1 MAKGQSRER
10 YRRARRNRKMNGPQ
24 RQIVLL
30 SLIQQLHAHD
40 SWCGET
46 HIQKSAY
53 FLQELLAVPL
63 DLNVIFYKH
72 GPYSFDLSDEIT
84 ALRADGFLSV
94 QSREPY
100 GPSLLL
106 TEAANKLLAQSSI
119 SRGAFGPQVRFVAER
134 SGPKKVA
141 ELERLA
147 TALYVRLQSPSA
159 LTVMLADEIH
169 RLKPHVSP
177 DEGLEALRT
186 VRQMENELHAIQAP

>member
-1 MAKGQSRER
+1 MN
-10 YRRARRNRKMNGPQ
+10 RAQ
-24 RQIVLL
+24 RQVVLL
-30 SLIQQLHAHD
+30 SLIQQLRD
-40 SWCGET
+40 NGSWCGET

-53 FLQELLAVPL
+53 FLQELLRVPL

-84 ALRADGFLSV
+84 ALRADGLLSV

-100 GPSLLL
+100 GPSLLP
-106 TEAANKLLAQSSI
+106 TESANKLLVHF
-119 SRGAFGPQVRFVAER
+119 SRGMDAYGPKVRFVAER
-134 SGPKKVA
+134 LGPKKVA

-147 TALYVRLQSPSA
+147 TALYVRLQAPSA
-159 LTVMLADEIH
+159 SSTDMAAEIH

-186 VRQMENELHAIQAP
+186 VEQMQAELQAISSV

>member
-1 MAKGQSRER
+1 M
-10 YRRARRNRKMNGPQ
+10 NRSQ

-30 SLIQQLHAHD
+30 SLIQQLRAND

-53 FLQELLAVPL
+53 FLQELLGVPL

-84 ALRADGFLSV
+84 ALRADGLLSV

-100 GPSLLL
+100 GPGLLP
-106 TEAANKLLAQSSI
+106 TESANKLLVHFSS
-119 SRGAFGPQVRFVAER
+119 RVDAYGPQVRFVAER
-134 SGPKKVA
+134 LGPKKVA

-186 VRQMENELHAIQAP
+186 VRQMQDELHAIQAP